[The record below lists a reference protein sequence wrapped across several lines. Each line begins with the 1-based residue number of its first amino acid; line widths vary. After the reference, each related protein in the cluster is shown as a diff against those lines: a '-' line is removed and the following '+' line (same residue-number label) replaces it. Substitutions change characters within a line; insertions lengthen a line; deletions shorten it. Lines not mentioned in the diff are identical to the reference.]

1 MALLMITWDL
11 PPADRRQAYDAK
23 GPEWVEMVMRQ
34 PGVMQFRG
42 FRNPFHT
49 TPMAMIQLE
58 FDSMASCMRF
68 IESDDYA
75 ILSAEMYA
83 AGVTNVSAQLWKA
96 SPSVPRPVKPSD
108 S

>member
-11 PPADRRQAYDAK
+11 PPAEQRQVYDAK

-34 PGVMQFRG
+34 PGVIQFRG

-49 TPMAMIQLE
+49 TPMAMIHVE
-58 FDSMASCMRF
+58 FDSLASCMRF
-68 IESDDYA
+68 IESGDYA
-75 ILSAEMYA
+75 TLSAEMYA

-96 SPSVPRPVKPSD
+96 SPSVPRSLMPSGG
-108 S
+108 